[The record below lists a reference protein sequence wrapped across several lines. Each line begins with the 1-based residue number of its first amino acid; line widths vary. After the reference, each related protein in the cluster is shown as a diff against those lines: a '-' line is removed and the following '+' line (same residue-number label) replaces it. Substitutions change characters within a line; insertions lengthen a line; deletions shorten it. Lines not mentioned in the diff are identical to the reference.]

1 MPSWDDLMFK
11 KIVDR
16 IREDQARTPP
26 PIVQG
31 YADRLVPSAMDGSSG
46 SGSDNEQPRFAL
58 SWEVRSG
65 ARRSSLCLRRA
76 GRQSVLA
83 EDRIGARAKL
93 IRVAKPARGSASGRL
108 VFRSKNAPTRR
119 RG

>member
-11 KIVDR
+11 EIVDR

-26 PIVQG
+26 PLPQG
-31 YADRLVPSAMDGSSG
+31 YADRLVPSAMDGDS
-46 SGSDNEQPRFAL
+46 EQPRFAL

-108 VFRSKNAPTRR
+108 VSRSKTAPTRR